1 MINEIDAQ
9 NPVFP
14 DLATDFQYRIM
25 LVVSGDAR
33 SPVMRQGEVWRTTET
48 KIIST
53 MKAVATKCAL
63 DTSYTSG
70 TLKSVLKG
78 MLIRNKTL
86 ESYFK
91 QVATGNPIVPEGT
104 SVESSLFEAIKLS
117 YSPEMTLGCKN
128 DGGLEKLKEK
138 SAELLKWIT
147 DA

>member
-1 MINEIDAQ
+1 
-9 NPVFP
+9 
-14 DLATDFQYRIM
+14 
-25 LVVSGDAR
+25 
-33 SPVMRQGEVWRTTET
+33 
-48 KIIST
+48 

-91 QVATGNPIVPEGT
+91 QVATGNPIAPEGT
-104 SVESSLFEAIKLS
+104 SVEPSLFEAINLN
-117 YSPEMTLGCKN
+117 YSPEVTLGCKN
-128 DGGLEKLKEK
+128 DSGLEKLKEK